1 MEPQS
6 VFHELGL
13 PDADELVIKSELM
26 TEILERVRTRGLNQT
41 QAAAALAMPRSE
53 VSHLMHGRVSRF
65 TIDRLVRALATLDG
79 SVRLRLV
86 VESRDSDAGP
96 VAS

>member
-13 PDADELVIKSELM
+13 PDADELVIKSDLM
-26 TEILERVRTRGLNQT
+26 TAILERVKARGLNQT
-41 QAAAALAMPRSE
+41 QAATALAMPRSE
-53 VSHLMHGRVSRF
+53 VSHLMHGRISRF

-86 VESRDSDAGP
+86 VESRDGGKEV